1 MDYNIDIDPPKT
13 IKDPTLQKA
22 RDLFDIN
29 KIDAAKIA
37 PGQAAPLIEIK
48 APQPFG
54 LHETNY
60 YRYARRSNFDEL
72 GFTPY
77 ADNESLYNAHSSAW
91 GELSR
96 GLQGMLLNTAAT
108 AADMAEGTYDLIT
121 GNWGSMFESDPAAAA
136 RFEEINSLYGS
147 TEGGVQGF
155 LANNAINLGFMAG
168 MVVEGIGEG
177 IVASAFLGPEAG
189 LGTVGARIGQAV
201 GLINKADDAIKLSR
215 GVSVFD
221 NITTPSQ
228 VSSALNGIRN
238 STPNWI
244 KSTGNGFGK
253 MVMPNMTEYVGDAFR
268 AAAIGENLPS
278 AARGAGALFKEVQM
292 IKAAATEAALEGGFV
307 QNELFKEALGKYY
320 DENGFMPSE
329 IELQNIS
336 EAAKEAGDRAVMAN
350 LPVIYLTDA
359 IVMKPLLGM
368 GKTASRIFGKAGDMT
383 SDLSKYGI
391 RQTADGLYETVG
403 KGFKNGLRNAFT
415 PGSISRFGRNVFLPA
430 VSEGLQENFQ
440 EIVSQSYKDYYGSI
454 ISDPLNIPFHDM
466 KGTFDGIGEV
476 LNLAVDP
483 ALRRYSSEALAD
495 QFSAQGLETFM
506 SGAFIGGLTGVGGN
520 KLSRLMKSATARG
533 REEIRTLDAQQAE
546 RTKELVDIL
555 NSGAKDVYS
564 LFNPRIK
571 NYIDQSRAL
580 AEWQQAKQQG
590 DEKKAKDIL
599 EELRFG
605 HLMTVLQTGQMDN
618 FKQKLA
624 SLQQLDDQGVMEAT
638 GLDDATEARQR
649 ITETVAYADNLQKK
663 FKEVEKQYSNPFD
676 ASQYAAG
683 SEAYNRVRVNH
694 FAYEQAKRDLI
705 FLQETQEKT
714 KERLDSLKNDIS
726 RRNTSGNTTSS
737 DVDIL
742 TSMPGLTN
750 ELDLLSKEVLAEAT
764 TPEQKQLLAEK
775 KAKRKALDRYRIAR
789 QRYEKLISGKNATD
803 TSEAAQEKR
812 AAAIEK
818 LKEAYAAYVNLTA
831 KGGKINAENLDNDI
845 ISIVDSIA
853 LGRDQF
859 GLIDAINALNSP
871 EKLTE
876 YARRNAAVIQDVIV
890 QKRVYLERSLD
901 LFKKNAQKN
910 QIINDIYKSGYFIG
924 YDELKEY
931 FNEGK
936 MPTKLYTVRGRKEVD
951 INSEEAANVKE
962 LLEFFATA
970 FGAKPQEQAAPSE
983 EVPTQAETPTE
994 EAEAPVTV
1002 ATEFAEPVR
1011 QTTEEPTAEGQ
1022 KYQYADLP
1030 QELKDIIDNMFE
1042 RENAKRR
1049 ANDENLIRS
1058 VVQYTT
1064 FPTPQRAI
1072 REYFAANPQQDET
1085 AIAPATPE
1093 EAFAQTSTTN
1103 KYSDRVESAASVAD
1117 LKRIESEVSLDGDL
1131 DDATANVIMTRIA
1144 ERKAELGSD
1153 AGEAIPAVTEEE
1165 KILAEESIPTSEDMM
1180 NKQNRIIEEAASK
1193 PKEDLD
1199 EDFFDNINEC

>member
-13 IKDPTLQKA
+13 IKDPTLRKA

-29 KIDAAKIA
+29 KINAAKIA

-77 ADNESLYNAHSSAW
+77 ADNESLYNAASSGW
-91 GELSR
+91 EEIGR

-189 LGTVGARIGQAV
+189 LGTVGARVAQAV
-201 GLINKADDAIKLSR
+201 GAINKADDALKLSR
-215 GVSVFD
+215 SASIFD

-228 VSSALNGIRN
+228 VSSALNSIRN

-253 MVMPNMTEYVGDAFR
+253 MVMPNMTEYVGDAFK
-268 AAAIGENLPS
+268 AAALGENLPS

-292 IKAAATEAALEGGFV
+292 VKAAATEASLEGGFV
-307 QNELFKEALGKYY
+307 QNELFKEALDKYY
-320 DENGFMPSE
+320 DKNGFMPSE
-329 IELQNIS
+329 IELENITK
-336 EAAKEAGDRAVMAN
+336 AAKEAGDRAVMAN

-454 ISDPLNIPFHDM
+454 ISDPLNIPFQDM

-506 SGAFIGGLTGVGGN
+506 SGAFIGGITGVGGN
-520 KLSRLMKSATARG
+520 KLSRLMKSATSKG
-533 REEIRTLDAQQAE
+533 REEIRTLDAEQAE

-555 NSGAKDVYS
+555 NNGSKDVYS

-638 GLDDATEARQR
+638 GLDNATEARQR

-812 AAAIEK
+812 AAAVEK
-818 LKEAYAAYVNLTA
+818 LKEAYAAYANLTA

-924 YDELKEY
+924 YDELKAY

-962 LLEFFATA
+962 LLQFYATA
-970 FGAKPQEQAAPSE
+970 FGAKPQEQAAPAE

-1011 QTTEEPTAEGQ
+1011 QTTEEPAAEGQ

-1093 EAFAQTSTTN
+1093 EAFAQAPTTN
-1103 KYSDRVESAASVAD
+1103 KYSDRVESATSVAD

-1180 NKQNRIIEEAASK
+1180 NKQNRIIDDAASK